1 VNEPGE
7 ELPMGRRTR
16 FRRGLLAGAFCAA
29 LLGCAGHTEF
39 QDVLLLEPTAA
50 EQSTPLGGAAL
61 GQRKQDMQ
69 RAHRDMLH
77 FHTTLESLQERKDR
91 NGLVLFSQ
99 FLDAY
104 MGLHLDPLL
113 ASEWQSRHPELM
125 ALDANLRLVKAEV
138 LIQMRSPQ
146 RVQQVIEELQE
157 RYAGRGDMLVEFPIG
172 KQGTL
177 RDGLKRLGERKWR
190 G

>member
-1 VNEPGE
+1 
-7 ELPMGRRTR
+7 MRTR
-16 FRRGLLAGAFCAA
+16 RLRRELRVWLASAACGVLFACAA
-29 LLGCAGHTEF
+29 HTEF
-39 QDVLLLEPTAA
+39 QDVLVLEPTAA
-50 EQSTPLGGAAL
+50 EQSTPLGGPAL
-61 GQRKQDMQ
+61 ALRKQEMK

-77 FHTTLESLQERKDR
+77 FHTTLESLQQRRDR
-91 NGLVLFSQ
+91 NGLILFSQ

-104 MGLHLDPLL
+104 MGMHLDSLL
-113 ASEWQSRHPELM
+113 QSEWQSRHPELM
-125 ALDANLRLVKAEV
+125 ALDANLRLAQAEV

-146 RVQQVIEELQE
+146 RVQQVIDEIEK

-177 RDGLKRLGERKWR
+177 RDGLRRLSDRKWR

>member
-1 VNEPGE
+1 
-7 ELPMGRRTR
+7 MKSRTR
-16 FRRGLLAGAFCAA
+16 IRCGLLAGALCAA

-61 GQRKQDMQ
+61 GQRKQDMR

>member
-1 VNEPGE
+1 
-7 ELPMGRRTR
+7 MSKRGRVSN
-16 FRRGLLAGAFCAA
+16 GLIAGAICGAIF
-29 LLGCAGHTEF
+29 GCAGHTEF
-39 QDVLLLEPTAA
+39 QDVLFFEPTAA
-50 EQSTPLGGAAL
+50 EQSAPLGGAAL
-61 GQRKQDMQ
+61 AQRKQDMQ
-69 RAHRDMLH
+69 RAHRDLLH

-91 NGLVLFSQ
+91 NGLLLFSQ

-104 MGLHLDPLL
+104 MGVHLDSLL
-113 ASEWQSRHPELM
+113 ANEWQSRHPELM

-146 RVQQVIEELQE
+146 RVQQVIEELRE
-157 RYAGRGDMLVEFPIG
+157 RYAGREDMLVEFPIG

-177 RDGLKRLGERKWR
+177 RDGLRRLGERKWR

>member
-1 VNEPGE
+1 
-7 ELPMGRRTR
+7 MGRRTR
-16 FRRGLLAGAFCAA
+16 IRRGLLAGALCAA

-113 ASEWQSRHPELM
+113 TSEWQSRHPELM
-125 ALDANLRLVKAEV
+125 ALDANLRLVWLQV
-138 LIQMRSPQ
+138 TGTYSGG
-146 RVQQVIEELQE
+146 VQV
-157 RYAGRGDMLVEFPIG
+157 AAPINASVAPPG
-172 KQGTL
+172 PSSHRPST
-177 RDGLKRLGERKWR
+177 
-190 G
+190 

>member
-1 VNEPGE
+1 MPT
-7 ELPMGRRTR
+7 RIRTR
-16 FRRGLLAGAFCAA
+16 GGLLAGALCAA
-29 LLGCAGHTEF
+29 ALACASKTEF
-39 QDVLLLEPTAA
+39 QDVLVLEQTAA

-77 FHTTLESLQERKDR
+77 FHATLESLQDRRDR

-113 ASEWQSRHPELM
+113 KSEWQSRHPELM

-146 RVQQVIEELQE
+146 RVQQVIEELKQ
-157 RYAGRGDMLVEFPIG
+157 RYAGREDMLVEFPIG

-177 RDGLKRLGERKWR
+177 RDGMRRLGERKWR

>member
-7 ELPMGRRTR
+7 ELSMAKQSGI
-16 FRRGLLAGAFCAA
+16 RRGLLAALGGA
-29 LLGCAGHTEF
+29 LLACAGHTEF

-113 ASEWQSRHPELM
+113 ASEWQTRHPELM

-146 RVQQVIEELQE
+146 RVQQVIDELKE

-177 RDGLKRLGERKWR
+177 RDGLKRLGDRKWR

>member
-1 VNEPGE
+1 
-7 ELPMGRRTR
+7 MSQKRQI
-16 FRRGLLAGAFCAA
+16 GLIASAVCGVLM
-29 LLGCAGHTEF
+29 GCAGHTEF
-39 QDVLLLEPTAA
+39 QDVLVLEPTAA

-61 GQRKQDMQ
+61 AQRKQDMQ

-125 ALDANLRLVKAEV
+125 GLDANLRLAKAEV

-146 RVQQVIEELQE
+146 RVQQVIEELHE
-157 RYAGRGDMLVEFPIG
+157 RYAGREDMLVEFPIG

-177 RDGLKRLGERKWR
+177 RDGLRRLGERKWR

>member
-1 VNEPGE
+1 MSGNPGKR
-7 ELPMGRRTR
+7 L
-16 FRRGLLAGAFCAA
+16 GLLASALCAA
-29 LLGCAGHTEF
+29 SLACAGQTEF
-39 QDVLLLEPTAA
+39 QDVLVLEQTAA

-61 GQRKQDMQ
+61 GQRRQDMQ

-77 FHTTLESLQERKDR
+77 FHTTLESLQQRRDR

-146 RVQQVIEELQE
+146 RVQQVIEELRE
-157 RYAGRGDMLVEFPIG
+157 RYAGRDDMLVEFPIG

-177 RDGLKRLGERKWR
+177 RDAVRRLGERKWR

>member
-1 VNEPGE
+1 MPGRI
-7 ELPMGRRTR
+7 GK
-16 FRRGLLAGAFCAA
+16 RRGLLAGALCAA
-29 LLGCAGHTEF
+29 ALACASKTEF
-39 QDVLLLEPTAA
+39 QDVLVMEQTAA

-61 GQRKQDMQ
+61 GQRRQDMQ

-77 FHTTLESLQERKDR
+77 FHATLESLQGRRDR

-113 ASEWQSRHPELM
+113 TSEWQSRHPELM

-146 RVQQVIEELQE
+146 RVQQVIEELKE
-157 RYAGRGDMLVEFPIG
+157 RYAGREDMLVEFPIG

-177 RDGLKRLGERKWR
+177 RDGMRKLGERKWR

>member
-1 VNEPGE
+1 
-7 ELPMGRRTR
+7 MGRRTR
-16 FRRGLLAGAFCAA
+16 IRCGLLAGALCAA

-61 GQRKQDMQ
+61 GQRRQDMQ

>member
-1 VNEPGE
+1 MARGE
-7 ELPMGRRTR
+7 KTRT
-16 FRRGLLAGAFCAA
+16 GAALLAIAACAA
-29 LLGCAGHTEF
+29 LFACASSTEF
-39 QDVLLLEPTAA
+39 QDVLVLEPTAA
-50 EQSTPLGGAAL
+50 EQSMPLGGTAL
-61 GQRKQDMQ
+61 AQRKQDMQ
-69 RAHRDMLH
+69 RAHRDMMN
-77 FHTTLESLQERKDR
+77 FHTTLESLHDRKDR
-91 NGLVLFSQ
+91 NGLMLFSQ

-104 MGLHLDPLL
+104 IGMHLDPLL

-138 LIQMRSPQ
+138 LIQLRSPQ
-146 RVQQVIEELQE
+146 RVQQVIEELKK
-157 RYAGRGDMLVEFPIG
+157 RYAGREDMMVEFPIG

>member
-1 VNEPGE
+1 MANRSRIPG
-7 ELPMGRRTR
+7 
-16 FRRGLLAGAFCAA
+16 GLLAAAFCGA
-29 LLGCAGHTEF
+29 LLACAGHTEF

-61 GQRKQDMQ
+61 VQRRQDMQ

-113 ASEWQSRHPELM
+113 ASEWQTRHPELM

-146 RVQQVIEELQE
+146 RVQQVIEELRE
-157 RYAGRGDMLVEFPIG
+157 RYAGREDMLVEFPIG

-177 RDGLKRLGERKWR
+177 RDGLKRLSERKWR